1 MSSAPTLE
9 EITSALEALEAE
21 AAAAIAEAPDAA
33 ALEQLRIDLL
43 GKKGKLSGVLGAMGK
58 LPGDQRP
65 VVGQRANVLKTQVQ
79 SLLQERQSALKEA
92 ALEARIASET
102 IDVTLPPVYTPAGH
116 RHPLLSTT
124 DAIVDIFCGLGYR
137 VVEGPDIESDYYNF
151 SALNI
156 PEEHPAR
163 DMQDTFYLPADR
175 LLRAHTSPVQ
185 IRHLES
191 NPPPVRVI
199 APGRVYRRHA
209 VDATHS
215 PVLHQL

>member
-92 ALEARIASET
+92 ALEARISSET

-124 DAIVDIFCGLGYR
+124 DSIVDIFCGLGYR

-151 SALNI
+151 SAS
-156 PEEHPAR
+156 
-163 DMQDTFYLPADR
+163 
-175 LLRAHTSPVQ
+175 TSPKS
-185 IRHLES
+185 I
-191 NPPPVRVI
+191 PPGTCRTPSTCRVI
-199 APGRVYRRHA
+199 ACCAPTPHRCRFAISNPTHRRCA
-209 VDATHS
+209 
-215 PVLHQL
+215 

>member
-1 MSSAPTLE
+1 M
-9 EITSALEALEAE
+9 
-21 AAAAIAEAPDAA
+21 
-33 ALEQLRIDLL
+33 
-43 GKKGKLSGVLGAMGK
+43 
-58 LPGDQRP
+58 
-65 VVGQRANVLKTQVQ
+65 Q

-163 DMQDTFYLPADR
+163 DMQDTFYLPGDR
-175 LLRAHTSPVQ
+175 LLRTHTSPVQ
-185 IRHLES
+185 IRHLEQRRVL
-191 NPPPVRVI
+191 PAGGGRRLGPRRLVRH
-199 APGRVYRRHA
+199 RVPAMYMC
-209 VDATHS
+209 
-215 PVLHQL
+215 VLW